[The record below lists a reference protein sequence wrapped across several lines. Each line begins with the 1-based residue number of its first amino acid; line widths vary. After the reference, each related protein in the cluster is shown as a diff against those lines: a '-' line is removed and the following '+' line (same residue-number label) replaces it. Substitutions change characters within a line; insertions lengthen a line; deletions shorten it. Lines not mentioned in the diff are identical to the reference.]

1 MASKLGLMLSSVFIV
16 FVLLTVGD
24 LMCVSTIRSGLDS
37 LAVTVGYRLAKD
49 GYYSSDA
56 ANLISKYGATFTAI
70 TKSAPRVGD
79 TYEFALSKEYTPL
92 FMSKNT
98 MVITVTHATIVGFY
112 DSYY

>member
-1 MASKLGLMLSSVFIV
+1 MASKLGLLLSSVFMI
-16 FVLLTVGD
+16 FVMLTVGD
-24 LMCVSTIRSGLDS
+24 LMCLSTIRSGLDS

-49 GYYSSDA
+49 GYYSPSTET
-56 ANLISKYGATFTAI
+56 LITKYGATFKAI

-79 TYEFALSKEYTPL
+79 TYEFALSKEYKPL

>member
-1 MASKLGLMLSSVFIV
+1 MASKLGILLSSVFMI

-24 LMCVSTIRSGLDS
+24 LMCISTIRSGLDALS
-37 LAVTVGYRLAKD
+37 VTIGYRIAKD
-49 GYYSSDA
+49 GYYSDEA
-56 ANLISKYGATFTAI
+56 RKIIVKYGATYKPI

-79 TYEFALSKEYTPL
+79 TYEFALSKDYTPL

-98 MVITVTHATIVGFY
+98 MVITVTHATVVGFY